1 MTRFPVR
8 KSKQIITA
16 ALALLSIQFSSS
28 VLAAQPE
35 DPLNFVFGTDVR
47 YEDNLFRVEEGTPL
61 GDASKHDIATTY
73 SAGIKLDKLYSLQR
87 FQVDATVTE
96 NRYQEND
103 FLNWKGFNYR
113 AAWLWSIT
121 PRVKGTL
128 LATRNE
134 TLNNFG
140 DFRRIDPNTGSTRN
154 LSSIQTN
161 ERREFTADVLLWGGW
176 HVVGGVAEVE
186 SRNSQSFNEVGDFTQ
201 DSAEFGGRY
210 VFPSGSEITL
220 VHREATGDYNRG
232 VDITRQLDTGYDQS
246 ETEAKLDW
254 RITGKSRIT
263 ARVGYIDRE
272 HDNFSL
278 RDYNG
283 MTGLLTWLWTPTG
296 KLLVNTAI
304 SRNLYSFQESN
315 AIGGGLF
322 FANGYDYS
330 YYVADTFTV
339 SPLWAITD
347 KTSLR
352 FRYDWSDRDYRG
364 ELNPVGPTRR
374 DIVQS
379 MTLTAEWEAMRTL
392 VISAVARRE
401 DRNSDREGFDYEAD
415 SIGISAELIF

>member
-1 MTRFPVR
+1 MTRFHIR

-16 ALALLSIQFSSS
+16 ALALLSIQLSNSAH
-28 VLAAQPE
+28 AAEPE
-35 DPLNFVFGTDVR
+35 DPLNFVFGADVR
-47 YEDNLFRVEEGTPL
+47 YEDNLFRVDEDTSL
-61 GDASKHDIATTY
+61 GNASKHDIAHTY
-73 SAGIKLDKLYSLQR
+73 SAGIKLDKLYSMQR

-113 AAWLWSIT
+113 AAWLWSLT
-121 PRVKGTL
+121 PRVTGTL

-140 DFRRIDPNTGSTRN
+140 DFRGIDPNAGTTRN
-154 LSSIQTN
+154 LQSIQTN

-176 HVVGGVAEVE
+176 HVVGGVSEIE
-186 SRNSQSFNEVGDFTQ
+186 SRNSVSFNEIGDFTQ
-201 DSAEFGGRY
+201 DSAELGGRY
-210 VFPSGSEITL
+210 VFPSGTEITL
-220 VHREATGDYNRG
+220 VQRKSTGEFNRP
-232 VDITRQLDTGYDQS
+232 VDAARQLDTGYDQN

-254 RITGKSRIT
+254 RITGKSHIT
-263 ARVGYIDRE
+263 AKVGYVDRE
-272 HDNFSL
+272 HDTFTL
-278 RDYNG
+278 RDYDG
-283 MTGLLTWLWTPTG
+283 MTGLLAWRWMPTG

-304 SRNLYSFQESN
+304 SRNIYSFQESN
-315 AIGGGLF
+315 AVGGGLF

-330 YYVADTFTV
+330 YYIADTFTV

-392 VISAVARRE
+392 VVSAVARRE
-401 DRNSDREGFDYEAD
+401 DRDSDRDGYDYEAD
-415 SIGISAELIF
+415 SIGVSAELIF